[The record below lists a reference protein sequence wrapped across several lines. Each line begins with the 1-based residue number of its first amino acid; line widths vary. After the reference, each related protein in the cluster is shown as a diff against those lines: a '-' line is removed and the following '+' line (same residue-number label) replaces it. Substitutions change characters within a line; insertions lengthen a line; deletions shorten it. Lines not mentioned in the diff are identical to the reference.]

1 MNLLYVVT
9 IIFPSYDLHCYRD
22 QLLYYVSSYKLS
34 YISLQV
40 TGNIFEN
47 CKKILSFSVMYNLF
61 WKTCVKSKYRLT
73 LIDKL
78 ITNAFTVSFLVT

>member
-9 IIFPSYDLHCYRD
+9 IILPSYDLNCYRD

-40 TGNIFEN
+40 TGIIFEN

-61 WKTCVKSKYRLT
+61 WKTCVKSKYISI

-78 ITNAFTVSFLVT
+78 ITNAITVSFLVT

>member
-40 TGNIFEN
+40 TGIIFEN
-47 CKKILSFSVMYNLF
+47 YKKILSFSVMYNLF
-61 WKTCVKSKYRLT
+61 WKTCVKSKYISI

-78 ITNAFTVSFLVT
+78 ITNAFAVSFLVT